1 MAIVACPSSCGV
13 GSEYIWHYGCKQ
25 SVHQSAGQQHYQ
37 LIEQQQQ
44 LKLNDLQRERTR
56 VCGTSSS
63 NGSSVH
69 GGRSGQL
76 FDRFVRSS
84 DLKSH
89 WNSRGY
95 VQEGRAVRTLEALKD
110 AERFWT
116 QGGGCRSL
124 VSRYTG
130 ISRHGHGGDTVSVS
144 WNHWETGH
152 SLVAAK
158 SRNEARL

>member
-44 LKLNDLQRERTR
+44 LKLNDLQRERSR
-56 VCGTSSS
+56 VCGSSRS
-63 NGSSVH
+63 HGSSVH
-69 GGRSGQL
+69 GGRSRQL

-84 DLKSH
+84 DLKRH
-89 WNSRGY
+89 WNSRGH

-124 VSRYTG
+124 VSRFPCVSSYG
-130 ISRHGHGGDTVSVS
+130 YGGNALSVS
-144 WNHWETGH
+144 WCDWQTGH
-152 SLVAAK
+152 SVVATK
-158 SRNEARL
+158 P